1 MPPDEQAGPAAVP
14 PGPARRFP
22 FRFDPAFRLPLA
34 LLGVRPATAWLDWG
48 PDALVVRFGP
58 WLLRTT
64 PGNVTGAELTGPY
77 RWWRAIGPHLS
88 LADGGVTFGA
98 SLAGGLCLRF
108 AEPVPALA
116 PRPLAAAPGG
126 HRDGGRPGGGARRPG
141 RRTGSLTGS
150 AGPRPGHPLPSS

>member
-1 MPPDEQAGPAAVP
+1 MPRDEPTL
-14 PGPARRFP
+14 RFP

-34 LLGVRPATAWLDWG
+34 LLRVRPATAWVDWG
-48 PDALVVRFGP
+48 PDGLLVRFGP

-64 PGNVTGAELTGPY
+64 RDNVTGAELSGPY

-98 SLAGGLCLRF
+98 GVAAGVCLRF

-116 PRPLAAAPGG
+116 PGPWLRHPAVTVTVADPAALCDAVTA
-126 HRDGGRPGGGARRPG
+126 GAAD
-141 RRTGSLTGS
+141 L
-150 AGPRPGHPLPSS
+150 